1 MKTDIVAPAGSVNS
15 SSNPNYIVASSSV
28 DANQK
33 DSQFVAI
40 TGINFHDD
48 NLNVIMRSKFAQP
61 VIKKNTDKILFRT
74 KLDF

>member
-1 MKTDIVAPAGSVNS
+1 MISILF
-15 SSNPNYIVASSSV
+15 PNFAIASASAEAN
-28 DANQK
+28 DA

-48 NLNVIMRSKFAQP
+48 NLNVIMKTKFAQP
-61 VIKKNTDKILFRT
+61 VIKRSSDKILFRN